1 MTLDS
6 SALLAILFSEAG
18 HLDLV
23 DRILEADHVRV
34 GSPTLVETTL
44 VLAGRRSSLPAAE
57 TVEALVKELG
67 VTVVPFGEREWLN
80 AVDAF
85 LRFGPTGGATLG
97 APSASTVTITDDDT
111 VPTVQF
117 QSATSGGS
125 EGTTPAAITVTLSAA
140 SGNAVNVN
148 YVTAAGT
155 ATAGSDFTTTSGTL
169 TIPALSTTGT
179 INVLS

>member
-18 HLDLV
+18 HLELV
-23 DRILEADHVRV
+23 DRILDADRVRV
-34 GSPTLVETTL
+34 AAPTLVETTL

-85 LRFGPTGGATLG
+85 LRFGRGRH
-97 APSASTVTITDDDT
+97 
-111 VPTVQF
+111 
-117 QSATSGGS
+117 
-125 EGTTPAAITVTLSAA
+125 PAGLNFGDCLAY
-140 SGNAVNVN
+140 G
-148 YVTAAGT
+148 TAAAANDTLLFVGN
-155 ATAGSDFTTTSGTL
+155 DFAQTD
-169 TIPALSTTGT
+169 IPPA
-179 INVLS
+179 